1 MSEILQAVKCHTAS
15 SERKA
20 VTNPSTIY
28 AILSNILI
36 DATLSN
42 ILIEIMTE
50 GYKIIGDNTLQMI
63 SIGYDN

>member
-1 MSEILQAVKCHTAS
+1 LQAVKCHTAS
-15 SERKA
+15 SEKKA
-20 VTNPSTIY
+20 VANPMAIY
-28 AILSNILI
+28 AI
-36 DATLSN
+36 LSN